1 MSTPIFGKNETSL
14 QYQQA
19 PKSFSD
25 ERKSMERKAWSAEKD
40 KFAVLGRKEE
50 VEVKVFEKKT
60 GGLGDLRMK
69 LEDFR
74 RESL

>member
-1 MSTPIFGKNETSL
+1 M
-14 QYQQA
+14 QYQQV

-25 ERKSMERKAWSAEKD
+25 ERKSMERKALSDEKD

-60 GGLGDLRMK
+60 GGLVDLRMK

>member
-1 MSTPIFGKNETSL
+1 M
-14 QYQQA
+14 QYQQV
-19 PKSFSD
+19 PKLFSD